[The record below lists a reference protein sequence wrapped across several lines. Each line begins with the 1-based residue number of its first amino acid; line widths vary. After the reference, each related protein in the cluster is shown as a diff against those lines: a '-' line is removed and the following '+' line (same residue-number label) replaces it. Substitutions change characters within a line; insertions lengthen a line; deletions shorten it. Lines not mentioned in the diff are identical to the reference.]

1 MDSEDEL
8 DKTSLREKLRFA
20 LHQPA
25 QHCKKIDTT
34 SISKKHVEQVEVYK
48 RSSIQTRWHELF
60 QPASMDA
67 FVFEYD
73 FVHVRAFTYILSW
86 VLAKWYLQF

>member
-48 RSSIQTRWHELF
+48 RSSIQTR
-60 QPASMDA
+60 
-67 FVFEYD
+67 
-73 FVHVRAFTYILSW
+73 
-86 VLAKWYLQF
+86 